1 MAPVLALPLADRSL
15 HFIGIGGAGMS
26 GLALVA
32 VALGARVT
40 GSDQVASGASG
51 RLAGHGIAVSI
62 GHAAE
67 NVPQGAELVVS
78 TAIPEHNPELAAGR
92 ATGATVHH
100 RSELLGEL
108 SRLKRSIAV
117 SGTHGKTTTAAMIA
131 HVLMRCGREP
141 AYLIGG
147 ELRPAGG
154 NAAWG
159 QGEWIVLEADESDRS
174 LLRLDREVAVV
185 TNAELDHHA
194 TYRALSDLETVFAE
208 FAAPARVRIAGPG
221 VVLEGGLSYG
231 IEAGELRARA
241 LELLPLGSRFE
252 VEGVP
257 VELGV
262 PGAHNVLNALAAL
275 AACREAG
282 VEPAEA
288 APALASF
295 AGTGRRFEERG
306 RSTSGAR
313 IFDDYAHHPT
323 EVRATLQAARTLDP
337 VRLIACFQPHLF
349 SRTRELAREF
359 GQALALADLVVVL
372 DVYPARERAQ
382 DHPGVSGLTVARTAA
397 DAAAGRPVWWLPDI
411 DAAAAALAAEL
422 GEGDVLLS
430 LGAGDVDRLAAAL
443 ADGEPVGVG
452 P

>member
-1 MAPVLALPLADRSL
+1 MPAAQLADRRL
-15 HFIGIGGAGMS
+15 HFVGIGGAGMS
-26 GLALVA
+26 GLATVA
-32 VALGARVT
+32 AALGARVT
-40 GSDQVASGASG
+40 GCDQVASSASG
-51 RLAGHGIAVSI
+51 RLSGHGIEVAI

-67 NVPQGAELVVS
+67 HVPPGAELVVS
-78 TAIPEHNPELAAGR
+78 TAIPERNPELAAAR
-92 ATGATVHH
+92 AAGAIVHH
-100 RSELLGEL
+100 RSDLLGEL

-131 HVLMRCGREP
+131 HVLMECGREP

-147 ELRPAGG
+147 ELRPTGG

-159 QGEWIVLEADESDRS
+159 EGEWIVLEADESDRS

-194 TYRALSDLETVFAE
+194 TYRALSDLEAVFAE
-208 FAAPARVRIAGPG
+208 FAAPARARIAGPG

-231 IEAGELRARA
+231 IDAGELRGHA

-252 VEGVP
+252 VDGVS

-262 PGAHNVLNALAAL
+262 PGTHNVLNALAAL

-306 RSTSGAR
+306 RTASGAR

-323 EVRATLQAARTLDP
+323 EVRATLEAARTLAP
-337 VRLIACFQPHLF
+337 QRLIACFQPHLF

-359 GQALALADLVVVL
+359 GQALVLADLIVVL

-397 DAAAGRPVWWLPDI
+397 DAAAGRPVWWLPGMD
-411 DAAAAALAAEL
+411 DAVAALATEL
-422 GEGDVLLS
+422 REGDVLLS
-430 LGAGDVDRLAAAL
+430 LGAGDVDRLAIAL
-443 ADGEPVGVG
+443 ADGEPAGAA

>member
-1 MAPVLALPLADRSL
+1 MPAAALADRSL
-15 HFIGIGGAGMS
+15 HFVGIGGAGMS
-26 GLALVA
+26 GLAVVA
-32 VALGARVT
+32 AALGARVT
-40 GSDQVASGASG
+40 GSDQVASSASG
-51 RLAGHGIAVSI
+51 RLAGHGIEVSI

-67 NVPQGAELVVS
+67 HVPAGAELVVS
-78 TAIPEHNPELAAGR
+78 TAIPEHNPELAGAR
-92 ATGATVHH
+92 ASGATVHH

-108 SRLKRSIAV
+108 SELKRSIAV

-141 AYLIGG
+141 AYLIGA
-147 ELRPAGG
+147 ELRPAGR

-159 QGEWIVLEADESDRS
+159 EGEWIVLEADESDRS
-174 LLRLDREVAVV
+174 LLALDREVVVV
-185 TNAELDHHA
+185 TNAELDHHD
-194 TYRALSDLETVFAE
+194 TYRALSDLEAVFAE
-208 FAAPARVRIAGPG
+208 FAAPARVAITGPG
-221 VVLEGGLSYG
+221 VTLAGGLSYG

-262 PGAHNVLNALAAL
+262 PGAHNALNALAAL

-306 RSTSGAR
+306 RSVSGAR

-349 SRTRELAREF
+349 SRTRELARQF

-382 DHPGVSGLTVARTAA
+382 DHPGVSGLTVARTVA
-397 DAAAGRPVWWLPDI
+397 DAAAGRPVWWVPDI
-411 DAAAAALAAEL
+411 GDAAAALAAEL

-443 ADGEPVGVG
+443 AGDEPAGIG
-452 P
+452 S

>member
-1 MAPVLALPLADRSL
+1 
-15 HFIGIGGAGMS
+15 MS
-26 GLALVA
+26 GLAVVA
-32 VALGARVT
+32 AALGARVT
-40 GSDQVASGASG
+40 GSDQVASSASG
-51 RLAGHGIAVSI
+51 RLAGHGIEVSI

-67 NVPQGAELVVS
+67 HVPAGAELVVS
-78 TAIPEHNPELAAGR
+78 TAIPEHNPELAGAR
-92 ATGATVHH
+92 ASGATVHH

-131 HVLMRCGREP
+131 HVLMHCGREP

-159 QGEWIVLEADESDRS
+159 RGEWIVLEADESDRS

-194 TYRALSDLETVFAE
+194 TYRALSDLEAVFAT
-208 FAAPARVRIAGPG
+208 FAATARVAIAGPG
-221 VVLEGGLSYG
+221 VTLAGGLSYG
-231 IEAGELRARA
+231 IEAGDLRAQA

-282 VEPAEA
+282 VEPTEA

-295 AGTGRRFEERG
+295 AGTGRRFEDRG
-306 RSTSGAR
+306 RSASGAR

-337 VRLIACFQPHLF
+337 GRLIACFQPHLF

-372 DVYPARERAQ
+372 DVYPARERAR

-397 DAAAGRPVWWLPDI
+397 DAAAGRPVWWVPQI
-411 DAAAAALAAEL
+411 DDAAAALAAEL

-443 ADGEPVGVG
+443 ADGEPAGIG
-452 P
+452 S

>member
-1 MAPVLALPLADRSL
+1 MPTAVAALADRSL
-15 HFIGIGGAGMS
+15 HFVGIGGAGMS
-26 GLALVA
+26 GLAVVA
-32 VALGARVT
+32 AALGARVT
-40 GSDQVASGASG
+40 GSDQVASSASG
-51 RLAGHGIAVSI
+51 RLAGHGIEVSI

-67 NVPQGAELVVS
+67 HVPAGAELVVS
-78 TAIPEHNPELAAGR
+78 TAIPEHNPELALAR
-92 ATGATVHH
+92 ASGATVHH
-100 RSELLGEL
+100 RSDLLGEL

-159 QGEWIVLEADESDRS
+159 EGEWIVIEADESDRS
-174 LLRLDREVAVV
+174 LLALEREVAVV
-185 TNAELDHHA
+185 TNVELDHHA
-194 TYRALSDLETVFAE
+194 TYRALSDLEAVFAE
-208 FAAPARVRIAGPG
+208 FAAPARVAIAGPG
-221 VVLEGGLSYG
+221 VALAGGLSYG
-231 IEAGELRARA
+231 VEAGELRARA

-262 PGAHNVLNALAAL
+262 PGAHNALNALAAL

-306 RSTSGAR
+306 RSASGAR

-349 SRTRELAREF
+349 SRTRELARQF

-397 DAAAGRPVWWLPDI
+397 DAAAGRPVWWVPDM

-422 GEGDVLLS
+422 SEGDVLLS

-443 ADGEPVGVG
+443 AQSEPAGIG
-452 P
+452 S